1 MLHNQLKNKQWKQ
14 EKKENRM
21 VIYSKNPGLCLCSTW
36 GPNWIWAWNPP
47 NSHAFSKETG
57 WEPFRISSRACNTRG
72 SKKHQELG
80 GTNTISPVPCS
91 WHPSL
96 PSLGKWGEV
105 CQPTQSEAFI
115 QDAVSDCSAAEL
127 MQRENKS
134 MLKLPIDGGNQQCPV
149 Y

>member
-1 MLHNQLKNKQWKQ
+1 MLHNKLKNKQWKQ
-14 EKKENRM
+14 EKKENQM
-21 VIYSKNPGLCLCSTW
+21 VIYSKNPGLCLSSTW
-36 GPNWIWAWNPP
+36 GRIESERNPP

-57 WEPFRISSRACNTRG
+57 WEPFRISSRPAT
-72 SKKHQELG
+72 QEEAKSIRAW

-91 WHPSL
+91 WHPKPTLSREMRGSV
-96 PSLGKWGEV
+96 PANPEWGIHSGRCERH
-105 CQPTQSEAFI
+105 
-115 QDAVSDCSAAEL
+115 SAAEL